1 MSKNLA
7 GAAILGIAILASSAS
22 GSQAAVYSPAVSP
35 AAVPTMPDYV
45 ELADV
50 IIRRAPRRVVV
61 VRPYRTWVRRPHY
74 GSIIAGVALGTIV
87 AAAVVGAVPPPP
99 RPDLC
104 WYWADRAYRTGYWDY
119 C

>member
-7 GAAILGIAILASSAS
+7 GAAILGIAILASSAA
-22 GSQAAVYSPAVSP
+22 GSQAAVYRPAGPP
-35 AAVPTMPDYV
+35 AAAPTTPDYV
-45 ELADV
+45 ELVDRRGPRV
-50 IIRRAPRRVVV
+50 IV

-87 AAAVVGAVPPPP
+87 AAAIAGTVPPPP

>member
-7 GAAILGIAILASSAS
+7 GAAILGIAILASSAA
-22 GSQAAVYSPAVSP
+22 GSQAAVYRPAGPP
-35 AAVPTMPDYV
+35 AAVPAMPDDV
-45 ELADV
+45 ELVDRRGPPRV
-50 IIRRAPRRVVV
+50 IV

-87 AAAVVGAVPPPP
+87 AAAIAGTVPPPP